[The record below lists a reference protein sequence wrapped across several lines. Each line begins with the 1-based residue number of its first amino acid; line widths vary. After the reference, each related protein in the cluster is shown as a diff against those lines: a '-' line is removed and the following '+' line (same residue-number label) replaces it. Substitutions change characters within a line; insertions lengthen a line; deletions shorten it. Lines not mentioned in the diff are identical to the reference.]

1 MFGYFQRQTDAL
13 EAALRREDGKP
24 KVVESFNPPP
34 LPTMERY
41 RQWQEALRKIVTN
54 GMASK
59 PVELTKW
66 WNEIEAA
73 YERHL
78 DVHISKRADKVVEDL
93 ADSGPYLEWDVK
105 KIGRAHV

>member
-1 MFGYFQRQTDAL
+1 MGPGPPGGGGPPYGGGGGGDDPDPNDPLLSRMFGYFQRQTDAL

-24 KVVESFNPPP
+24 KVAESFNPPP

-41 RQWQEALRKIVTN
+41 RQWQEALRKTVTN

-66 WNEIEAA
+66 W
-73 YERHL
+73 
-78 DVHISKRADKVVEDL
+78 K
-93 ADSGPYLEWDVK
+93 
-105 KIGRAHV
+105 